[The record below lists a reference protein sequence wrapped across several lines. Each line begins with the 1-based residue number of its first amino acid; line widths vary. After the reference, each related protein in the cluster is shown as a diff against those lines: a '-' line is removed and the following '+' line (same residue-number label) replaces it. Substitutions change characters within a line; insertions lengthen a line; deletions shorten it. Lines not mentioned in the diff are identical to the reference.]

1 MQFAFHPSDILAE
14 TLIWSYVKKRKED
27 RPQSIHLAGA
37 GPNRGNTAQLWQQ
50 LPLELK
56 PAGALVPISLEVFPG
71 TSATLWLE
79 NS

>member
-1 MQFAFHPSDILAE
+1 MQFASHPSDMLAD
-14 TLIWSYVKKRKED
+14 TLIWSYVKQRKKD

-37 GPNRGNTAQLWQQ
+37 DPNRGNTAQLWQQ

-56 PAGALVPISLEVFPG
+56 PEGALVVASLEVLPG
-71 TSATLWLE
+71 TSTTPWLE